1 MFELDLASG
10 LALTLAGVAAGFVNT
25 LAGGG
30 MMITLPVM
38 VFVGLPET
46 LANGTSRFGIL
57 FQTSSSAWAYYRKKV
72 LDLSRLG
79 RVIPPV
85 LVGAAIGAVAGAN
98 LPDRVFRLIFGAVMV
113 AFAALLL
120 RKPRK
125 ADGDV
130 HSTLNARF
138 SNPWTR
144 WLILVPVGL
153 YGGMIQAGMGYVV
166 LGALT
171 VGFGFT
177 LMEANILKVALIGA
191 YTPLVVAIFL
201 AHDELNLP
209 VGLLLAVGQAAGAWL
224 GAHVALDRGV
234 GVVRAMLLIVIGVS
248 SLQLFGVWAWLWRLG
263 SRALGLT

>member
-1 MFELDLASG
+1 MFEIDLISAI
-10 LALTLAGVAAGFVNT
+10 ALTAAGVAAGFVNT

-57 FQTSSSAWAYYRKKV
+57 FQTSSSAWAYYRKNV
-72 LDLSRLG
+72 LDTARLK
-79 RVIPPV
+79 RVVPPV
-85 LVGAAIGAVAGAN
+85 LLGAAIGAFAGAN
-98 LPDRVFRLIFGAVMV
+98 LPDQVFRLIFGGVMI

-120 RKPRK
+120 KKPKK
-125 ADGDV
+125 ADNEV
-130 HSTLNARF
+130 RSTLNSRF
-138 SNPWTR
+138 DSAWTR

-191 YTPLVVAIFL
+191 YTPMVVAIFL
-201 AHDELNLP
+201 GHGELNIL
-209 VGLLLAVGQAAGAWL
+209 VGVLLALGQAAGAWI

-234 GVVRAMLLIVIGVS
+234 GLVRGMLLLVIGLS
-248 SLQLFGVWAWLWRLG
+248 SLQLFGVWGWLWRLSFG
-263 SRALGLT
+263 